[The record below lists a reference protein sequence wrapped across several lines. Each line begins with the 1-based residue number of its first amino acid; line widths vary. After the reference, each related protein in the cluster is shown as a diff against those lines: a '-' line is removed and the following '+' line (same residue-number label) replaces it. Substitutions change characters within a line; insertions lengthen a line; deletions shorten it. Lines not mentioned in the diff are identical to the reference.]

1 MNRLVFCT
9 VIILIL
15 TVIGGFLGIVLGP
28 SKLPL
33 GDLLNTLLLKSDS
46 VNSTIIW
53 DIRIP
58 RILIAF
64 TVGSAFA
71 ISGVILQTNT
81 RNPLGDPQLFGITG
95 GALIVQALVLSG
107 ILSNNPWFQTT
118 FSVIASIISAIL
130 IFTLANRSNVKPS
143 TLALI
148 GFSIGAM
155 CIAISTGIMAYY
167 RVFTQQVLSV
177 IGGSTSNIPWS
188 SYFPMLPFMLL
199 GLILIFAV
207 SNKLNVIVL
216 GDVIS
221 KNIGIN
227 STRIKFI
234 SMISAGILS
243 GAAVSVVGTVGLLG
257 LMAPHIT
264 RIIVGNNV
272 RLILCFSIPIG
283 GLLMLYADQISR
295 LAFMPNEV
303 PVGFVISALGAP
315 LMVYLAWRYL

>member
-1 MNRLVFCT
+1 
-9 VIILIL
+9 
-15 TVIGGFLGIVLGP
+15 
-28 SKLPL
+28 
-33 GDLLNTLLLKSDS
+33 
-46 VNSTIIW
+46 
-53 DIRIP
+53 
-58 RILIAF
+58 
-64 TVGSAFA
+64 
-71 ISGVILQTNT
+71 
-81 RNPLGDPQLFGITG
+81 
-95 GALIVQALVLSG
+95 
-107 ILSNNPWFQTT
+107 
-118 FSVIASIISAIL
+118 
-130 IFTLANRSNVKPS
+130 
-143 TLALI
+143 
-148 GFSIGAM
+148 
-155 CIAISTGIMAYY
+155 MAYY

-207 SNKLNVIVL
+207 SNKLNVIAL

>member
-177 IGGSTSNIPWS
+177 I
-188 SYFPMLPFMLL
+188 
-199 GLILIFAV
+199 
-207 SNKLNVIVL
+207 
-216 GDVIS
+216 
-221 KNIGIN
+221 
-227 STRIKFI
+227 
-234 SMISAGILS
+234 
-243 GAAVSVVGTVGLLG
+243 
-257 LMAPHIT
+257 
-264 RIIVGNNV
+264 
-272 RLILCFSIPIG
+272 
-283 GLLMLYADQISR
+283 
-295 LAFMPNEV
+295 
-303 PVGFVISALGAP
+303 
-315 LMVYLAWRYL
+315 